1 MEPIRFPDNPL
12 FKGWGEPMRTESTID
27 GLEIVQGAIPE
38 GLEGTL
44 YRNGADWQYPSK
56 RTDDIFIDGE
66 GMFHMFRFEQGQVSY
81 KSRWVRTDRFKA
93 QEKARRQLF
102 GRYRNPFTNDPE
114 AAGVDMGTAN
124 TTAMFHAGHLYA
136 LKESDHPFEMDPD
149 TLETIGRTDMN
160 GQITSTCF
168 TAHPKVD
175 PITNELLAFA
185 YQARGDG
192 TKDIV
197 FYAFDADGKKTN
209 EIWFE
214 MPYAACVHDFAVTD
228 EWAVFP
234 FFPLITDM
242 DVVKSGGPFYQ
253 WNPDQETHIALVPRN
268 GDAKDIRW
276 FKGPTTSAGHMMNA
290 VREGNKVHL
299 DLCLYEGN
307 CFPFFPTPHGETTPP
322 VPPFLTRITMD
333 LERNDGAFEKQR
345 LLDVSCEM
353 PRTDD
358 RYQGRPY
365 RYGYMIC
372 YRSADGS
379 SATGRLDLQTGEL
392 DTWSPGAGDSVQECQ
407 FVPRTP
413 DAAEGDGWLL
423 VPVSRVSQGRSD
435 LVVLDAQNLA
445 AGPVA
450 TIKLPVR
457 VRATFHGTWVPAETL
472 RSGKYNYKLQ
482 SKSADYPQFTTA

>member
-1 MEPIRFPDNPL
+1 MEPISFSENPL
-12 FKGWGEPMRTESTID
+12 FQGWGQPMRTETTID
-27 GLEIVQGAIPE
+27 GLEIVQGAIPA

-44 YRNGADWQYPSK
+44 YRNGADWQYPSG
-56 RTDDIFIDGE
+56 RDDDIFIDGE
-66 GMFHMFRFEQGQVSY
+66 GMYHMFRFEDGQVSY
-81 KSRWVRTDRFKA
+81 RSRWVRTDRFEMQK
-93 QEKARRQLF
+93 KARRSLF
-102 GRYRNPFTNDPE
+102 GVYRNRHTNAPE
-114 AAGVDMGTAN
+114 AIGANMGTAN

-136 LKESDHPFEMDPD
+136 LKEDDHPYELDPD

-160 GQITSTCF
+160 GQITSNCF

-192 TKDIV
+192 TKDVV
-197 FYAFDADGKKTN
+197 FYLFDEDGKKIN
-209 EIWFE
+209 EVWFE

-228 EWAVFP
+228 EWIVFP

-242 DVVKSGGPFYQ
+242 DHVKAGGTYFQ
-253 WNPDQETHIALVPRN
+253 WHPDQETHIALVPRY

-276 FKGPTTSAGHMMNA
+276 FKGPNSSAGHMMNA

-299 DLCLYEGN
+299 DVVLYEGN
-307 CFPFFPTPHGETTPP
+307 CFSFFKTPEGETTAP
-322 VPPFLTRITMD
+322 VPPFLTRLTMD
-333 LERNDGAFEKQR
+333 LERNDGGFEKTR
-345 LLDVSCEM
+345 LLGPSCEM

-365 RYGYMIC
+365 TQGFMIL
-372 YRSADGS
+372 YRSNDGS
-379 SATGRLDLQTGEL
+379 SSTGRIDFETGEL
-392 DTWSPGAGDSVQECQ
+392 DVWSPGPGNTVQECQ
-407 FVPRTP
+407 FVPRNP

-423 VPVSRVSQGRSD
+423 VPVARVSEMRSD

-450 TIKLPVR
+450 TVKLPVR
-457 VRATFHGTWVPAETL
+457 VRSTFHGTWVPAEALKT
-472 RSGKYNYKLQ
+472 GKYPYKL
-482 SKSADYPQFTTA
+482 KAG

>member
-1 MEPIRFPDNPL
+1 MEPIRFSENAL
-12 FKGWGEPMRTESTID
+12 FTGWGAPMRTEATID
-27 GLEIVQGAIPE
+27 GLEIIQGALPA

-44 YRNGADWQYPSK
+44 YRNGADWQYPSG
-56 RTDDIFIDGE
+56 RDDDIFIDGE
-66 GMFHMFRFEQGQVSY
+66 GMYHMFRFEDGQVSY
-81 KSRWVRTDRFKA
+81 RSRWVTTERYA
-93 QEKARRQLF
+93 LQQQARRALF
-102 GRYRNPFTNDPE
+102 GRYRNRYTNAPE
-114 AAGVDMGTAN
+114 ARDANMGTAN
-124 TTAMFHAGHLYA
+124 TTAMFHAGRLYA
-136 LKESDHPFEMDPD
+136 LKEDDLPYELNPD
-149 TLETIGRTDMN
+149 TLETIGRTDMD
-160 GQITSTCF
+160 GQITSHCF

-197 FYAFDADGKKTN
+197 YYLFDKDGQKIN

-228 EWAVFP
+228 EWIIFP

-242 DVVKSGGPFYQ
+242 EQVKAGGTYFQ
-253 WNPDQETHIALVPRN
+253 WNPDRETCIALVPRY
-268 GDAKDIRW
+268 GEAKDIRW
-276 FKGPTTSAGHMMNA
+276 FSGPATSAGHMMNA
-290 VREGNKVHL
+290 VREGSKVHL

-307 CFPFFPTPHGETTPP
+307 CFPFFKTPQGDTTPP

-333 LERNDGAFEKQR
+333 LESNEGSFEKAR

-365 RYGYMIC
+365 SHGFMIV
-372 YRSADGS
+372 YRSKDGS
-379 SATGRLDLQTGEL
+379 SSTGRIDFATGKLDI
-392 DTWSPGAGDSVQECQ
+392 WSPGPGDSVQECQ

-413 DAAEGDGWLL
+413 GAAEGDGWLL
-423 VPVSRVSQGRSD
+423 VPVARVSQGRSD
-435 LVVLDAQNLA
+435 LVVLDAQDLA

-457 VRATFHGTWVPAETL
+457 VRSTFHGTWVPAETL
-472 RSGKYNYKLQ
+472 RTGQ
-482 SKSADYPQFTTA
+482 YPYRLAET